1 MPLSSCLFFAIVSL
15 LVNSYILVMIK
26 IGKTVYVS
34 ESAKIVFKITNQYGA
49 IHQLMGRRPIGRNM
63 VDKGNKGIG
72 IYGVRRQL
80 RSSCGA
86 A

>member
-1 MPLSSCLFFAIVSL
+1 
-15 LVNSYILVMIK
+15 MIK
-26 IGKTVYVS
+26 IGKKIKYIS

-49 IHQLMGRRPIGRNM
+49 IHQLMGKRPIGRNM

-72 IYGVRRQL
+72 IYGVGRQL
-80 RSSCGA
+80 RSRCGA